1 MSLLE
6 PFRKLWSKNIDIEKK
21 YNAVQDENI
30 KLKKEIEQYKRLL
43 YNIEIVEAAKRFKK

>member
-6 PFRKLWSKNIDIEKK
+6 PFRKLWSKNNNLEEK
-21 YNAVQDENI
+21 YNNVLQENN
-30 KLKKEIEQYKRLL
+30 KLKEQVEYYKRLV